1 MKRYKL
7 QDRVSFGIA
16 CEVGEWVK
24 YQDAEIIIKELHR
37 VSIKHRQIIEENLTE
52 IDRLHKETHRLEQI
66 AIENSDWYDCLKID
80 FDKQKE
86 EKEEIEK
93 QKAIMRNIINLKN
106 KKIKKLNRLTDTLL
120 STMVEFGIKQ
130 AEEVQKTL
138 EETDA

>member
-1 MKRYKL
+1 MNKIREEFDKVFNSDGWKRDKDRYLSNHYNSFEKGYKSR
-7 QDRVSFGIA
+7 DKEIH
-16 CEVGEWVK
+16 K
-24 YQDAEIIIKELHR
+24 Y
-37 VSIKHRQIIEENLTE
+37 
-52 IDRLHKETHRLEQI
+52 EQI
-66 AIENSDWYDCLKID
+66 ATENSDWFDALKID